1 MTNKQSSLRKGMQQ
15 EYINNLAMLN
25 NYSNIVRQQDKVKSF
40 RMQEEYGP
48 KKRIK
53 PWRTSTKS
61 QQQICPKGHKKGF
74 RGKTIAARK

>member
-53 PWRTSTKS
+53 P
-61 QQQICPKGHKKGF
+61 
-74 RGKTIAARK
+74 